1 MAIQSGDRIVI
12 ETPAGRRWR
21 PAVQGSVLTVLSAA
35 LVVVGPG
42 GAFRLVIGLVG
53 LVGLVI
59 FGPITLALLVRAI
72 RNKPVLIL
80 EADGFTDRTPPLGVG
95 FVRWQEVQ
103 RIEERVFRGRVYVTV
118 RLTDRAAFRARLP
131 AWHRLILRLNG
142 PMVAGDILIPDN
154 VLSMSPAA
162 LVKTMRW
169 LHRAAQRPAPGGG
182 ANRRA

>member
-1 MAIQSGDRIVI
+1 MATQSDDRIVI
-12 ETPAGRRWR
+12 KTPAGRRWR

-35 LVVVGPG
+35 LVLVGSG
-42 GAFRLVIGLVG
+42 GAFWLVIG

-59 FGPITLALLVRAI
+59 FGPITLVLLVRAI

-80 EADGFTDRTPPLGVG
+80 DADGFTDRTPPLGVG

-103 RIEERVFRGRVYVTV
+103 RIEDRVFRRRVYVTV
-118 RLTDRAAFRARLP
+118 SLTDRAAFRARLP

-154 VLSMSPAA
+154 VLSMSPGA
-162 LVKTMRW
+162 LMKTMRR
-169 LHRAAQRPAPGGG
+169 LYRAAQRPAPGGG
-182 ANRRA
+182 AKRRA